1 MGDEGDE
8 RKNVFGIVPQQLG
21 GSGAALR
28 YLNRAFRK
36 YRIAEWHLRRFEQLE
51 DELRVEDLFKFERG
65 EPAMRPQA
73 HADGTV
79 LQLAAVF
86 DAFACAVAHKL
97 EVTKPDPDKADFA
110 RDYATLATKIGGN
123 LGAIIEDTGSHRGF
137 YELQA
142 YRNLAAHRGVL
153 GENQG
158 GTSGLVASEANRVR
172 LLLPEWVPADV
183 PTSARPLYGPFSDA
197 SLTGRDLGFNGSGRR
212 RTRRGIWRRRLGE
225 SFSRRMTPEPR
236 VESGR
241 HLRQYLRRPA
251 RGISTARLRAVA
263 TSTCRA

>member
-1 MGDEGDE
+1 VGDEGDE

-183 PTSARPLYGPFSDA
+183 PDIGASPVRPILRRVFDWARP
-197 SLTGRDLGFNGSGRR
+197 R
-212 RTRRGIWRRRLGE
+212 IQRLWAE
-225 SFSRRMTPEPR
+225 ADKAWNME
-236 VESGR
+236 EE
-241 HLRQYLRRPA
+241 A
-251 RGISTARLRAVA
+251 RGELFEKDDP
-263 TSTCRA
+263 